1 MVASAIY
8 STSYPYT
15 PRARFRVKELCTNEN
30 INLQFRRT
38 TRFLEKR
45 DYRISGAYNAGVRET
60 SKAVGVCDVEGPPR
74 LVNDLAHATEI
85 FLKL

>member
-1 MVASAIY
+1 MVASARY
-8 STSYPYT
+8 STSYTYT
-15 PRARFRVKELCTNEN
+15 PRFRVKKLCTNEN

-38 TRFLEKR
+38 TRFLEKG

-60 SKAVGVCDVEGPPR
+60 SKAVGVCDVEGLPR